1 MEEIDIKDNLFEHF
15 SFSVDPGQDPLR
27 IDKSLMNRVENAS
40 RNKIQIA
47 AKNNC
52 ILVDGNPVK
61 PNYKVKPGNEI
72 KIMFSYP
79 PYENLL
85 EPEKIDFEIIYEDDH
100 LIVVN
105 KPPSLVVHPGHGNY
119 SGTLLNGLLYHLGE
133 MPENSS
139 GRPGLVHRIDKDT
152 SGLLVVAK
160 SELAM
165 RELSQQFFLKETERK
180 YILLVWGEPNEDVGR
195 IDNFLA
201 RDKKNR
207 MIMSVTDE
215 EESAKRAITNY
226 KVIEKFN
233 YVSLIECQL
242 ETGRTHQI
250 RAHMKHLGHTIFNDA
265 RYGGDKILKGTIFN
279 KYKQF
284 VDNCFK
290 ILPRQALHAKSLGFI
305 HPLTREKMRF
315 NSDLPLD
322 MISCIEKWRNYSKII

>member
-27 IDKSLMNRVENAS
+27 IDKFLMNRVENAS

-180 YILLVWGEPNEDVGR
+180 YILLVWGEPSEDNGR

-207 MIMSVTDE
+207 MIMSVTVE

-290 ILPRQALHAKSLGFI
+290 ILPRQALHAKTLGFI

>member
-1 MEEIDIKDNLFEHF
+1 
-15 SFSVDPGQDPLR
+15 
-27 IDKSLMNRVENAS
+27 
-40 RNKIQIA
+40 
-47 AKNNC
+47 
-52 ILVDGNPVK
+52 LVDGNPVK

-139 GRPGLVHRIDKDT
+139 GRPGLVHRNDKDT
-152 SGLLVVAK
+152 SGLLGVAK

-165 RELSQQFFLKETERK
+165 RELTQQFFLKETERK
-180 YILLVWGEPNEDVGR
+180 YSLLVWGEPNEDVGR

-290 ILPRQALHAKSLGFI
+290 ILPRQALHAKTLGFI

-322 MISCIEKWRNYSKII
+322 MISCIEKWRNYSKIN